1 MRKKVRKKM
10 KTLKKEKVKKMV
22 KILLVMNLWKMILTL
37 K

>member
-10 KTLKKEKVKKMV
+10 KTLKKEKAKKMV